1 MNDEFNVDACLDDC
15 GTCDEHFLDEP
26 QDSRGLPLSWC
37 REYEERHKDWP
48 TSCESIY
55 DYDSIPDVVVTD
67 ADVDWE
73 LRLHSRL
80 IML

>member
-15 GTCDEHFLDEP
+15 GTYEEHFLDEP
-26 QDSRGLPLSWC
+26 QDARGLPLSWC

-48 TSCESIY
+48 TACESIY

-67 ADVDWE
+67 GDVDWE
-73 LRLHSRL
+73 LCLHSRI
-80 IML
+80 IMV